1 MAKHIKILSSG
12 HTDTSGEKFII
23 LTILILLIKKTILI
37 LLIMFKGENIEQFR
51 NILLYNN
58 LLNAATTW
66 FQNISLIAILW
77 DFGPQFSSF
86 NLRLKLYE

>member
-1 MAKHIKILSSG
+1 MHRFGEISPLWLNLKCLGHFKRVYLLFAIICYHIKILSSG
-12 HTDTSGEKFII
+12 HTDTSEEKFII

-58 LLNAATTW
+58 LLNAATT
-66 FQNISLIAILW
+66 
-77 DFGPQFSSF
+77 
-86 NLRLKLYE
+86 

>member
-23 LTILILLIKKTILI
+23 LTILI

-66 FQNISLIAILW
+66 FQNISLITILR

>member
-1 MAKHIKILSSG
+1 MAKHIKIMSSG

-23 LTILILLIKKTILI
+23 LTILI

>member
-1 MAKHIKILSSG
+1 MHRFGEISPLWLNLKCLGHFKRVYLLFAIICYHIKILSSG

-23 LTILILLIKKTILI
+23 LTILI

-58 LLNAATTW
+58 LLNAATT
-66 FQNISLIAILW
+66 
-77 DFGPQFSSF
+77 
-86 NLRLKLYE
+86 

>member
-23 LTILILLIKKTILI
+23 LTILI

-58 LLNAATTW
+58 LLNAATT
-66 FQNISLIAILW
+66 
-77 DFGPQFSSF
+77 
-86 NLRLKLYE
+86 

>member
-1 MAKHIKILSSG
+1 MAKHIKIMSSG

-23 LTILILLIKKTILI
+23 LTILI

-66 FQNISLIAILW
+66 FQNISLITILR